1 MENKRLNIND
11 IPDKLKSVIRE
22 RFESDPR
29 VRLERVKAQEL
40 CNRGN
45 LAEALMINKKMED
58 LFCQVAL
65 SYMEEAEKDTERI
78 ELNLANLPPEDV
90 HCVLVNI
97 MTVFIVADIMDQA
110 VFSANQ
116 CLRKNDKELSLEMFD
131 ELNQTAKLAQNKMAY
146 LCKTTNYLEH
156 GDWDNIVDNLYKMV
170 FNKAKSIMRN
180 AEKHCKG
187 NILKQ
192 KK

>member
-156 GDWDNIVDNLYKMV
+156 GDWDSIVDNLYKMV
-170 FNKAKSIMRN
+170 FNKAKSIIGIP
-180 AEKHCKG
+180 EKPEKE
-187 NILKQ
+187 IIFKQ

>member
-156 GDWDNIVDNLYKMV
+156 GD
-170 FNKAKSIMRN
+170 
-180 AEKHCKG
+180 
-187 NILKQ
+187 
-192 KK
+192 

>member
-11 IPDKLKSVIRE
+11 IPYKLKSVIRE

-29 VRLERVKAQEL
+29 LRLERVKAQEL

-45 LAEALMINKKMED
+45 LVEALMINKKMED

-97 MTVFIVADIMDQA
+97 MTVFIVADIIDQA

-156 GDWDNIVDNLYKMV
+156 GDWDIIVDNLYKMV

-180 AEKHCKG
+180 AEKYGKG

>member
-29 VRLERVKAQEL
+29 IRLERVKAQEL

-146 LCKTTNYLEH
+146 LCKTTNYLEN
-156 GDWDNIVDNLYKMV
+156 GDWDSIVDNLYKMV

-180 AEKHCKG
+180 AEKHSKG

>member
-170 FNKAKSIMRN
+170 SNKAKSIMRN
-180 AEKHCKG
+180 AEKHGKG

>member
-11 IPDKLKSVIRE
+11 IPYKLKSVIRE

-45 LAEALMINKKMED
+45 LDEALMINKKMEE

-65 SYMEEAEKDTERI
+65 SYMEEAEKDAERI

-90 HCVLVNI
+90 HYVLVNI
-97 MTVFIVADIMDQA
+97 MTVFIVADIMDVA
-110 VFSANQ
+110 VHSANQ

-131 ELNQTAKLAQNKMAY
+131 ELNQTAELAQSKMAY

-156 GDWDNIVDNLYKMV
+156 GNWDSIVDNLYKMV

-180 AEKHCKG
+180 AEKYGKDS
-187 NILKQ
+187 ILKQ